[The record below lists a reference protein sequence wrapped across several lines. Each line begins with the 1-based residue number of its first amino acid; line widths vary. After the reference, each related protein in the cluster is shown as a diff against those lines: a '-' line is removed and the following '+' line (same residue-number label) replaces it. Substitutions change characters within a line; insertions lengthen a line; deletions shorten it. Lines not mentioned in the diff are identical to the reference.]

1 MQSSNEHG
9 GNIFSIASQ
18 LGISTR
24 EISDFS
30 ASINP
35 LGLSQHVRDALVNA
49 LDSLV
54 HYPDNSCRRLKQAL
68 ARTHG
73 LATSQIE
80 LANGST
86 EIIYKLPS
94 MLYGRRALVIEP
106 AFSEYVHALKQHG
119 WDVRQLT
126 LSSRN
131 NFRLDPERIGEA
143 LIEGYDALYL
153 CNPGNPSGIL
163 YPRELIQ
170 KIYGMCRSAH
180 TFFILDEAFMDFC
193 EEHSAKQIIT
203 AEAHGVVLRSMTKFH
218 AIPGLRLG
226 YAMASQRV
234 IGRLAAIG
242 GPWSVN
248 TMAQEAGLA
257 ALNDREYIQRS
268 TEYVATQRTALSEQL
283 AALPGL
289 TVYPSSAN
297 FLLVSNNGGITSAE
311 LQGRLLKKRILIRD
325 CARFAGL
332 SNRFFRVAVR
342 TEEENIRL
350 VDCLREALT

>member
-1 MQSSNEHG
+1 MQSKNEHG

-18 LGISTR
+18 LGISTD

-35 LGLSQHVRDALVNA
+35 LGLSPRVREALVNA
-49 LDSLV
+49 IGSLV
-54 HYPDNSCRRLKQAL
+54 HYPDNSCRKLKQAL
-68 ARTHG
+68 ANAHG
-73 LATSQIE
+73 LATNQIA

-94 MLYGRRALVIEP
+94 MLYGRRALIIEP
-106 AFSEYVHALKQHG
+106 AFSEYVNALKQHG
-119 WDVRQLT
+119 WDVRQLI

-143 LIEGYDALYL
+143 LSEGYDALYL
-153 CNPGNPSGIL
+153 CNPGNPSGTL
-163 YPRELIQ
+163 YPQELIQ
-170 KIYGMCRSAH
+170 QIYGMCRSAH

-193 EEHSAKQIIT
+193 EEHSAKNIIT
-203 AEAHGVVLRSMTKFH
+203 SDAHGLILRSMTKFH

-257 ALNDREYIQRS
+257 ALNDGDYVQRS
-268 TEYVATQRTALSEQL
+268 IEYVAAQRTALSEQI
-283 AALPGL
+283 ASLPGL

-297 FLLVSNNGGITSAE
+297 FLLVSINGGLTSAE
-311 LQGRLLKKRILIRD
+311 LQGRLLKQRILIRD

-332 SNRFFRVAVR
+332 SSRFFRVAVR
-342 TEEENIRL
+342 TEEENQRL
-350 VDCLREALT
+350 VATLREALA

>member
-1 MQSSNEHG
+1 MQSSSEHG
-9 GNIFSIASQ
+9 GNIFSIARQ
-18 LGISTR
+18 LGVSTG

-35 LGLSQHVRDALVNA
+35 LGLSPQVRETIVNA
-49 LDSLV
+49 IDSLV
-54 HYPDNSCRRLKQAL
+54 HYPDNSCRRLKEAL
-68 ARTHG
+68 ADVHG
-73 LATSQIE
+73 VATNQIA

-86 EIIYKLPS
+86 EIIYKLPA
-94 MLYGRRALVIEP
+94 MLYGRRALIIEP
-106 AFSEYVHALKQHG
+106 AFSEYVNALKQHG

-131 NFRLDPERIGEA
+131 NFKLDPDRLGEA
-143 LIEGYDALYL
+143 LTEGYDALYL
-153 CNPGNPSGIL
+153 CNPGNPSGTL
-163 YPRELIQ
+163 YPQELIRQ
-170 KIYGMCRSAH
+170 IYSMCRSSH

-193 EEHSAKQIIT
+193 EEHSAKRIIT
-203 AEAHGVVLRSMTKFH
+203 SDAHGLVLRSMTKFH

-226 YAMASQRV
+226 YALASQRV

-257 ALNDREYIQRS
+257 ALNDIKHVQRSIEYIAAQRAS
-268 TEYVATQRTALSEQL
+268 LTEQL
-283 AALPGL
+283 SALPGL

-297 FLLVSNNGGITSAE
+297 FLLISISGGLTSAE
-311 LQGRLLKKRILIRD
+311 LQSRLLKQRILIRD
-325 CARFAGL
+325 CTKFAGL

-342 TEEENIRL
+342 TEEENHRL
-350 VDCLREALT
+350 IAALKDILT